1 MKKINKNSMY
11 GQFNKNMKYT
21 ELYYKCKFIYRIFSI
36 ILGSIIALILIYIA
50 IKYRIELTNLFI

>member
-11 GQFNKNMKYT
+11 GQFNKDMKYT

-36 ILGSIIALILIYIA
+36 ILGSIIGLIIIYNCLMYTSEI
-50 IKYRIELTNLFI
+50 INLFR

>member
-36 ILGSIIALILIYIA
+36 ILGSIIGLIIIYNCLMYTSEI
-50 IKYRIELTNLFI
+50 INLFR